1 MNEPKPARAPRL
13 WFDDQW
19 HNEPWLVSSSVPSA
33 YVISPRRNRTHGDEL
48 ADAPPCPAH
57 VLGFDAVL
65 ARIVRCGPHAATER
79 HFEAVEAHTV
89 EEGAV
94 GVCAP
99 RCVCFGCAQARGQLL
114 GNLLRRSAEV
124 NDAPVGVVVQVL
136 ETAEPVE
143 VVHAV
148 FPSRRKVEAR
158 LRG

>member
-1 MNEPKPARAPRL
+1 MPPRVQPTYSDLMLFWPASCVAG
-13 WFDDQW
+13 
-19 HNEPWLVSSSVPSA
+19 H
-33 YVISPRRNRTHGDEL
+33 T
-48 ADAPPCPAH
+48 PP
-57 VLGFDAVL
+57 LRGT
-65 ARIVRCGPHAATER
+65 I
-79 HFEAVEAHTV
+79 EAHTV

-136 ETAEPVE
+136 EIAEPVE
-143 VVHAV
+143 VVRAV
-148 FPSRRKVEAR
+148 FPGRRSVEAR